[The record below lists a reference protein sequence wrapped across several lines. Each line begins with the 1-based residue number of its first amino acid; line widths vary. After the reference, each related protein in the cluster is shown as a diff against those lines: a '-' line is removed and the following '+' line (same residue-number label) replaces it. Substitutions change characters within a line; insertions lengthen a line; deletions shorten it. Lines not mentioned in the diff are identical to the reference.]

1 VPSLQRRKR
10 QRRAPGA
17 CSNNSHSH
25 VAEANPSLYPGASA
39 VVQSRLNVV
48 SVPEL
53 GYRSREMQSPF
64 SAPWR
69 VRQPGLGLANT
80 APRLT
85 SRTCGLASVYALAWS
100 LATGLLS
107 LSCQLDARSSKDAV
121 GIVGKGVVNSP
132 SNKSLRF
139 DIIRFGLRQF
149 CDELL
154 HGGAPIRLSDDQ
166 PVIGR
171 YFATHCEAESLDEP
185 GRRTIIARF
194 EGHGFAYSALTGRL
208 GFRAAGLIELSPD
221 FRLHESGLYVYF
233 RPVQVDTS
241 DFKLLLTEQELT
253 RHVAEFAHIDEND
266 IGQKII
272 NTQLGRGFTVIRYDA
287 DGNSD
292 FALGLVAP
300 GERPFLP
307 FLVRSSPRQTLA
319 NGRTEIF
326 PGQQDYVGKLR
337 VPPGDKLVLTLALEG
352 ASSADALVVPAA
364 DGTATIERYLSHP
377 GPAVPNR
384 AVFQAEVGTGAPLRS
399 ELVLPAGDY
408 YLVLDHTDRV
418 GTSKP
423 TPQALPARIDYLLQ
437 VGE

>member
-1 VPSLQRRKR
+1 MRSPLLAQ
-10 QRRAPGA
+10 
-17 CSNNSHSH
+17 
-25 VAEANPSLYPGASA
+25 LSA
-39 VVQSRLNVV
+39 RLI
-48 SVPEL
+48 
-53 GYRSREMQSPF
+53 R
-64 SAPWR
+64 
-69 VRQPGLGLANT
+69 LGLPQAG
-80 APRLT
+80 PRSS
-85 SRTCGLASVYALAWS
+85 SRVGSFRGAYVLAWS
-100 LATGLLS
+100 LTAGLLS
-107 LSCQLDARSSKDAV
+107 LSCKLDARSSKDAV

-132 SNKSLRF
+132 ANKSLRF

-154 HGGAPIRLSDDQ
+154 LGGAPIRLSDDQ

-171 YFATHCEAESLDEP
+171 YFATRCEAQSLDEP

-241 DFKLLLTEQELT
+241 DFKLLLTEHELA
-253 RHVAEFAHIDEND
+253 HSVAEFAQIDEND

-307 FLVRSSPRQTLA
+307 FTVRSSPRHTLA
-319 NGRTEIF
+319 NGRTEIY
-326 PGQQDYVGKLR
+326 PGQQDYLGKLR
-337 VPPGDKLVLTLALEG
+337 VPPGEKLVLTLALAG
-352 ASSADALVVPAA
+352 ATSADALVIPEAT
-364 DGTATIERYLSHP
+364 GTATIARYISSP
-377 GPAVPNR
+377 GPVVPSQ
-384 AVFQAEVGTGAPLRS
+384 AVFQAEVGSGAPLRS
-399 ELVLPAGDY
+399 ELTLPAGDY
-408 YLVLDHTDRV
+408 YLLLDYTDRA
-418 GTSKP
+418 GTSQP
-423 TPQALPARIDYLLQ
+423 GTAALPARIDYLLQ